1 MNILF
6 FLTPKSEVAYI
17 YNDGTLRQTLEKMEY
32 YRYTAIPIL
41 NHAGQ
46 YIGTLTEGD
55 LLRIIKKQY
64 SLNLHDAE
72 DFPIEEIPRRWKYA
86 PVNAGCT
93 IEELVDTSMQQN
105 FVPVVD
111 DQNVFIGIIRR
122 KQIIEHLYKK
132 NQRTQDLK
140 ITVPLPN
147 AAAAMKEGTPV

>member
-17 YNDGTLRQTLEKMEY
+17 YNDGTLRQAMKKMEY

-105 FVPVVD
+105 FVPVID
-111 DQNVFIGIIRR
+111 GQKCFIGIITR
-122 KQIIEHLYKK
+122 KNIIEYLCEKTEKK
-132 NQRTQDLK
+132 
-140 ITVPLPN
+140 
-147 AAAAMKEGTPV
+147 